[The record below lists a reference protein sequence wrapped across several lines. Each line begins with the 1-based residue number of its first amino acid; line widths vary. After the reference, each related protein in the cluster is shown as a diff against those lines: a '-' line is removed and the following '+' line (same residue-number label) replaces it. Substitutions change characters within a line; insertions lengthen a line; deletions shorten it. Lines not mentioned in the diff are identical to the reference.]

1 MTQQSYHFTDKIWH
15 AAINPDMNA
24 VHQLLCCVVDDYF
37 VLGELTGYR
46 A

>member
-1 MTQQSYHFTDKIWH
+1 MTEHSYHFTDEIWH

-24 VHQLLCCVVDDYF
+24 VRQLLCEAAGDYF